1 MKGHDLR
8 KDVGTAERERDH
20 VRVRVKTPLHA
31 RARGRARV
39 RPFATLTLAL
49 ALALPGCK
57 RVKQP
62 KTYHVSQSSQ
72 AIDTFA
78 RLYPGPEPTNRAELR
93 GRALPINNPLE
104 GDKKAIQEG
113 RRLYNWM
120 NCKGCHGEGGGG
132 IGPTLW
138 DDQWKYGGRGA
149 DIAESILYGRPEG
162 MPAFAGQIPEENMW
176 RIIAY
181 VQSMEPRGGPYNS
194 GKK

>member
-1 MKGHDLR
+1 MSAR
-8 KDVGTAERERDH
+8 ADVGTAVRERER
-20 VRVRVKTPLHA
+20 VRVSGRLHRAAEFARVRA
-31 RARGRARV
+31 RARARLV
-39 RPFATLTLAL
+39 PTLIVIAAVVT
-49 ALALPGCK
+49 GCK

-62 KTYHVSQSSQ
+62 KTHHISQSSLVL
-72 AIDTFA
+72 DTFA
-78 RLYPGPEPTNRAELR
+78 RIYPGPDQSERAQLR
-93 GRALPINNPLE
+93 GRALPIDNPMQ

-138 DDQWKYGGRGA
+138 DDQWKYGGRGV
-149 DIAESILYGRPEG
+149 DIAESILYGRPDG
-162 MPAFAGQIPEENMW
+162 MPSFAGQLPDESMW

-181 VQSMEPRGGPYNS
+181 VQSMEPRGGPYGT

>member
-1 MKGHDLR
+1 MMLEEGRVH
-8 KDVGTAERERDH
+8 EHEHEHEH
-20 VRVRVKTPLHA
+20 VKMRFLNVTVAVHVFVTVCCL
-31 RARGRARV
+31 V
-39 RPFATLTLAL
+39 AL
-49 ALALPGCK
+49 GCK

-62 KTYHVSQSSQ
+62 KTYHISQSSQ

-78 RLYPGPEPTNRAELR
+78 RIYPGPEPAEREQLR
-93 GRALPINNPLE
+93 GRALPISNPLE

-138 DDQWKYGGRGA
+138 DDQWKYGGRGV
-149 DIAESILYGRPEG
+149 DIAESILYGRPDG

-181 VQSMEPRGGPYNS
+181 VQSMEPRGGLYGT